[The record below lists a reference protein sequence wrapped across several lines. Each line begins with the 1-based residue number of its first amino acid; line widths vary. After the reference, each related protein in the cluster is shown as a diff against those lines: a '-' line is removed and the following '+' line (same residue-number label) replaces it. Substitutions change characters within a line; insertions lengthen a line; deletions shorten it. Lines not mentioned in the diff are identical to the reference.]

1 MARTLGVA
9 VLLVALQTQSTLS
22 RAWRTV
28 QDLVIERPGV
38 IGVTLPEE
46 TLDAARP
53 ALEDLRILDPTGKE
67 VPWTIEV
74 HTHTP
79 TAARR
84 PAQMHTL
91 LHPESTEVLLATESD
106 APVAGVELTVASEDF
121 VKAARVEE
129 SADGRTWK
137 VVREDEVL
145 FRSPGGPGKT
155 SLELPPLPRAHLRVI
170 LDDRRS
176 RPVPV
181 TGVTLL
187 GASPA
192 PPATEPLEI
201 EVTERREEQGE
212 TRFFLRFSGRHARLA
227 EISLETP
234 EPVFTRPA
242 ELSQAAGES
251 REFLSRSLL
260 YRKPLGGRRP
270 AEQLS
275 IGVDATLTA
284 REAVL
289 SVDNGDSPPLRVD
302 RIRARAH
309 PVRLVFVATT
319 GGLYHLLA
327 GNSEAALPRYD
338 VGALG
343 ESGASRIPVF
353 PGPIRVN
360 PAWHPAEPLPGV
372 PTLGAPLD
380 VGDWRF
386 RKKVVLGPGEL
397 HELELD
403 PDVLSAAGPA
413 GTDLRLVREGR
424 QVAYVRDHP
433 PRLRTLEVSARREEP
448 RPRSKRSRWALELP
462 YSRLPIERISCDA
475 EEKFFRRGVL
485 LVEESRDGERL
496 VDPVILGRAVWAR
509 TPGESLG
516 RLDLELGRPPRTRR
530 IILEVEDGDN
540 PPLTPTAFRAH
551 YAAPKLLF
559 KTSPGPGLFL
569 YYGNRTVAAPDYD
582 LYLLSS
588 TLSASERVLAA
599 LGPEELLKGSRAS
612 QDSADRWGT
621 FVLWTVLV
629 ALVVALTAIMVRLLP
644 RQDQKAPDQAR

>member
-251 REFLSRSLL
+251 REFLSLDRSSTGNRWGTATCRAALD
-260 YRKPLGGRRP
+260 RSGCDPHGEGSGAFSRQRRQPTPSRRP
-270 AEQLS
+270 NP
-275 IGVDATLTA
+275 G
-284 REAVL
+284 
-289 SVDNGDSPPLRVD
+289 
-302 RIRARAH
+302 
-309 PVRLVFVATT
+309 
-319 GGLYHLLA
+319 
-327 GNSEAALPRYD
+327 
-338 VGALG
+338 
-343 ESGASRIPVF
+343 SGAPR
-353 PGPIRVN
+353 
-360 PAWHPAEPLPGV
+360 A
-372 PTLGAPLD
+372 
-380 VGDWRF
+380 
-386 RKKVVLGPGEL
+386 
-397 HELELD
+397 
-403 PDVLSAAGPA
+403 
-413 GTDLRLVREGR
+413 
-424 QVAYVRDHP
+424 
-433 PRLRTLEVSARREEP
+433 PRLRRHHRWPLPPAGREFGGGPSEIRRRGP
-448 RPRSKRSRWALELP
+448 RRIGSFPDPRVPGADPRQ
-462 YSRLPIERISCDA
+462 SRLASSRAASGGTHP
-475 EEKFFRRGVL
+475 RG
-485 LVEESRDGERL
+485 S
-496 VDPVILGRAVWAR
+496 PGR
-509 TPGESLG
+509 G
-516 RLDLELGRPPRTRR
+516 RLAIPEEGGPRT
-530 IILEVEDGDN
+530 G
-540 PPLTPTAFRAH
+540 
-551 YAAPKLLF
+551 
-559 KTSPGPGLFL
+559 
-569 YYGNRTVAAPDYD
+569 
-582 LYLLSS
+582 
-588 TLSASERVLAA
+588 
-599 LGPEELLKGSRAS
+599 
-612 QDSADRWGT
+612 
-621 FVLWTVLV
+621 
-629 ALVVALTAIMVRLLP
+629 
-644 RQDQKAPDQAR
+644 